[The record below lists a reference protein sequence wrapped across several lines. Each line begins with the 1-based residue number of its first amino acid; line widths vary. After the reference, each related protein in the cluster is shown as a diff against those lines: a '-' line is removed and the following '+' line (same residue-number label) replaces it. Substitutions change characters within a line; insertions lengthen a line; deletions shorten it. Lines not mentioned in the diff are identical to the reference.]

1 MQFSLLSLAKLAYN
15 KTSNY
20 KEDTLMAVFIIANGR
35 VYGYSKN
42 LAKAAATRFLDAGY
56 EVQYV
61 ARG

>member
-1 MQFSLLSLAKLAYN
+1 
-15 KTSNY
+15 
-20 KEDTLMAVFIIANGR
+20 MAVFIIANGR

-42 LAKAAATRFLDAGY
+42 LAKAAAKRFLDAGY

>member
-1 MQFSLLSLAKLAYN
+1 
-15 KTSNY
+15 
-20 KEDTLMAVFIIANGR
+20 MAVFIIANGR

-42 LAKAAATRFLDAGY
+42 LAKAAAKRFRDAGY